1 MAEYFDTTV
10 VFSPLFVLI
19 ACQLLPSK
27 MNLSL
32 EEQFLEDLNQNM
44 GIIHRVCTTYF
55 FYENEE
61 REDVLQEIIYQLWK
75 SYPSFSGASKFST
88 WMYKVA
94 LNTAITHLRKNK
106 KTPLKE
112 KLTDQFNEVAESNEQ
127 SHLEEKMKWLYAA
140 IDTLSEM
147 DKAIILL
154 YLEEHSYEE
163 IATITGL
170 TKTNVS
176 VRLVRIKKAL
186 EEKI

>member
-1 MAEYFDTTV
+1 M
-10 VFSPLFVLI
+10 
-19 ACQLLPSK
+19 
-27 MNLSL
+27 MNSSL
-32 EEQFLEDLNQNM
+32 EDQFLEDLNKNM

-75 SYPSFSGASKFST
+75 SYPSFNGASQFST

-94 LNTAITHLRKNK
+94 INTAITHIRKNK
-106 KTPLKE
+106 KAHQKE
-112 KLTDQFNEVAESNEQ
+112 KLTAQFNQVAESNEQ
-127 SHLEEKMKWLYAA
+127 VHLEEKIKWLYAA
-140 IDTLSEM
+140 IDTLSQV

-163 IATITGL
+163 IAAITGL

-186 EEKI
+186 EEKFKTIITNQYGNI